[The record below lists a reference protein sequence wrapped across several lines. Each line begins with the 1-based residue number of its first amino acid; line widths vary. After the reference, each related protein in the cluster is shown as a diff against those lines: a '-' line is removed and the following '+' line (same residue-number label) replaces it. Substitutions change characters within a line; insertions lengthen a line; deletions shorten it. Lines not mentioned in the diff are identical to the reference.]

1 MHVHL
6 YSLKKNLGFFLNNNI
21 LQDSLEYIFERHTWF
36 RNLQKQFLNVY
47 FICNENGHL
56 DREFQNIV
64 YIQTL
69 AMAKKITPASKL
81 LFKTNDFI
89 FYSVTSDFH

>member
-1 MHVHL
+1 MV
-6 YSLKKNLGFFLNNNI
+6 
-21 LQDSLEYIFERHTWF
+21 
-36 RNLQKQFLNVY
+36 QKSAKTVFLNVY
-47 FICNENGHL
+47 FICNKNGHL

-64 YIQTL
+64 DIQTL

>member
-1 MHVHL
+1 MPIHG
-6 YSLKKNLGFFLNNNI
+6 SEICKN
-21 LQDSLEYIFERHTWF
+21 S
-36 RNLQKQFLNVY
+36 FLNVY

-64 YIQTL
+64 DIQTL
-69 AMAKKITPASKL
+69 AMAKKKTPASKL